1 MLSYELARDC
11 VGDLFDVILNGSDSH
26 YYEVLMLLGNYI
38 P

>member
-1 MLSYELARDC
+1 MLSYESARDC
-11 VGDLFDVILNGSDSH
+11 VGNLFDDIFNGSDSY